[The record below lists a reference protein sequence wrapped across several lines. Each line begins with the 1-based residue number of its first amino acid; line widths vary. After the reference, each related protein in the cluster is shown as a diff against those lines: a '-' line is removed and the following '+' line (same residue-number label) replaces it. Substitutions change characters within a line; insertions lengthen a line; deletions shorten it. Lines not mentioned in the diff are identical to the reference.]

1 MRRLLVF
8 TATAFLGIGAVL
20 GSGPVSVS
28 ASSAKTS
35 AASGAT
41 VPSPAQVTATAQ
53 QYLGFPYAYIGDDPS
68 TGFSCIGFV
77 HYIFAQHGVYVPEDL
92 SKAYAS
98 APLVDQKDLQ
108 PGDLVF
114 FQNTVWDGISHVDL
128 YMGNGKMIG
137 ADSFQTGVEW
147 DTLSDPYWQ
156 AHYLGA
162 TRPLSDPSGTPPNP
176 SATPA
181 PSSGPSLAPPSGP
194 SLDIKPGA
202 SLQPRHPAT
211 VYSGPGDSYISID
224 TVTPSTTLTAVQTH
238 GQWVNV
244 SYNGGGQYGWVHGP
258 DVMASSSQSSGD
270 SSGSSQDA
278 ANGGNTTPISATTTA
293 APRVAAGAV
302 MVVTAGAGVYSGP
315 TTSDQVLSQLAAGA
329 RVTVA
334 RTQGTWVQV
343 TLPDGSVGWV
353 GAQYLGAAGSS
364 SGSAAQSGATQQV
377 AGYHAARATPGQTL
391 VVTADMLYVRTDA
404 DYHASIMR
412 RVHAGDRLQLLSA
425 NRDWDYVALRDGSR
439 GWVNAAW
446 VRPQ

>member
-1 MRRLLVF
+1 M
-8 TATAFLGIGAVL
+8 
-20 GSGPVSVS
+20 
-28 ASSAKTS
+28 S

-41 VPSPAQVTATAQ
+41 VPSPTQIIATAQ
-53 QYLGFPYAYIGDDPS
+53 QYLGFPYAYIGDDPT

-128 YMGNGKMIG
+128 YVGDGKMIG

-162 TRPLSDPSGTPPNP
+162 TRPLADPSGTPPDP

-194 SLDIKPGA
+194 SLNLKVGA

-224 TVTPSTTLTAVQTH
+224 TVTPSTALTVVQTH

-258 DVMASSSQSSGD
+258 DVTAASSQPSGS
-270 SSGSSQDA
+270 SSGSSQA
-278 ANGGNTTPISATTTA
+278 TSNGGATTPISSTSATTTA
-293 APRVAAGAV
+293 APRVAAGTA
-302 MVVTAGAGVYSGP
+302 MVVTAEASIYSGP
-315 TTSDQVLSQLAAGA
+315 TTSDQVLSRISAGA

-334 RTQGTWVQV
+334 RTQGSWVQV
-343 TLPDGSVGWV
+343 NLPDGSVGWI
-353 GAQYLGAAGSS
+353 ASQYLSAAGSS
-364 SGSAAQSGATQQV
+364 SSSSGQSGATQQV
-377 AGYHAARATPGQTL
+377 AGYHASRIASGQTV
-391 VVTADMLYVRTDA
+391 VVTADVLYVRA
-404 DYHASIMR
+404 GGDYHARITH